1 LPGAERSPSTR
12 PGTAVREKGQRRV
25 EEILDIATNLIIADG
40 YGPVTMRGIADAA
53 DIRLS
58 NLQYYFR
65 TKEDLLAALLQR
77 AIQAYQVALE
87 AAGRRSRGS
96 PQARLRQ
103 IIEYLLRDQE
113 TKASCQIFWEMWAL
127 AGRDPAIAKIMD
139 HYYDYYIEEIASAIA
154 QVSPGLGKR
163 KAKRQAGLIVALIE
177 GASLLRGYGKRR
189 RSALAGFERA
199 IEELC
204 QQLAK
209 DELTQ

>member
-1 LPGAERSPSTR
+1 MPGTERGPATR

-25 EEILDIATNLIIADG
+25 EEILDIATALIINEG
-40 YGPVTMRGIADAA
+40 YGPLTMRGIAEAA

-77 AIQAYQVALE
+77 TIDDYQAALE

-113 TKASCQIFWEMWAL
+113 NKASCQIFWEMWAL

-139 HYYDYYIEEIASAIA
+139 QYYDYYIDELGSAIA
-154 QVSPGLGKR
+154 QVSPGLSKR
-163 KAKRQAGLIVALIE
+163 KVKRQAALIVALIE
-177 GASLLRGYGKRR
+177 GASVLRGYGKPRR
-189 RSALAGFERA
+189 AALAGFERA

-204 QQLAK
+204 QTLAK
-209 DELTQ
+209 YEPN

>member
-1 LPGAERSPSTR
+1 LPGAEKSPSTR

-25 EEILDIATNLIIADG
+25 EEILDIATNLIIEDG
-40 YGPVTMRGIADAA
+40 YGPVTMRSIADAA

-58 NLQYYFR
+58 NLQYYFG

-77 AIQAYQVALE
+77 TIEAYQAALE
-87 AAGRRSRGS
+87 AASRRSRGS

-103 IIEYLLRDQE
+103 IVEYLLRDQE

-139 HYYDYYIEEIASAIA
+139 HYYDHYLEEIASAIV
-154 QVSPGLGKR
+154 QISPGISR
-163 KAKRQAGLIVALIE
+163 RRARRQAGLIVALIE
-177 GASLLRGYGKRR
+177 GASLLRGYGKPK
-189 RSALAGFERA
+189 RSVLAGFERA

-209 DELTQ
+209 DELAH